1 MVTILKRFKIPY
13 FNIRWKIVSTYL
25 IIILVVLVVLSS
37 FLINTLYSYLFDQKK
52 VDVLTSTNIIASIVS
67 EDFTVDYI
75 SHKLPQMP
83 LEKNARAI
91 VVNTESIVLYDSYK
105 ETSMQNKTFINA
117 SITNALLTDGKNT
130 ANAFKEDGSWFIDSA
145 VPVIKNGQT
154 VGAVYLILS
163 GDATEDIILHI
174 RNSLLILGGLVIV
187 FVGVFSTSM
196 ASILTLP
203 VERFTKFINNM
214 PKDSLQHVQINS
226 RDEIGQLAIAFN
238 SLIDRMAELEDKRR
252 AFVSNASHELK
263 TPLSIIKLLSDSLIQ
278 TENPDPAFIK
288 EFLSD
293 MNKEVE
299 RLTRIIEKLLDMTQM
314 DSSQTSMQFI
324 HTDIREITLE
334 VYDKLLPLA
343 KNKNITFSLNQ
354 PEDEVILPVERDTLT
369 EAIYNITDNSI
380 KYTEGGG
387 NVEINVSRD
396 LGSVYI
402 DISDTGIGIPKEEI
416 QKIFDRFYRVD
427 KARARETGGTG
438 LGLSIA
444 LDAVKLH
451 NGHIEVKSEEE
462 VGSRFII
469 ALPYA
474 EDLNSVNSAPSL

>member
-1 MVTILKRFKIPY
+1 M
-13 FNIRWKIVSTYL
+13 
-25 IIILVVLVVLSS
+25 VLSS
-37 FLINTLYSYLFDQKK
+37 FLLNTLYSYLFDQKK
-52 VDVLTSTNIIASIVS
+52 MEVLTSANIIASMIS
-67 EDFTVDYI
+67 ENFTDEYI
-75 SHKLPQMP
+75 SQRLPQMP

-91 VVNTESIVLYDSYK
+91 VVNTESTVLYDSYK
-105 ETSMQNKTFINA
+105 ETSIKDKTFINFA
-117 SITNALLTDGKNT
+117 ITDALLSDGKNSS
-130 ANAFKEDGSWFIDSA
+130 NAYKENGSWFIDAA
-145 VPVIKNGQT
+145 VPIIKNSRT
-154 VGAVYLILS
+154 VGAVYLIQS
-163 GDATEDIILHI
+163 GDSTDDTILHI
-174 RNSLLILGGLVIV
+174 RNALFMLGGLIIV
-187 FVGVFSTSM
+187 FVGIFSASM

-203 VERFTKFINNM
+203 IERFTKFINNM
-214 PKDSLQHVQINS
+214 PKDSLQHVPVNS

-252 AFVSNASHELK
+252 TFVSNASHELK

-278 TENPDPAFIK
+278 TENPDPEFIK

-314 DSSQTSMQFI
+314 DSSQLSMQFI
-324 HTDIREITLE
+324 HTDVRDIVQD

-343 KNKNITFSLNQ
+343 KNKDITLTLNQ
-354 PEDEVILPVERDTLT
+354 PDGEVILPVERDTLT
-369 EAIYNITDNSI
+369 EAVYNIADNSI
-380 KYTEGGG
+380 KYTEPGGS
-387 NVEINVSRD
+387 VTMSVSRD
-396 LGSVYI
+396 LGNVYI
-402 DISDTGIGIPKEEI
+402 AVSDTGIGIPKEEV

-462 VGSRFII
+462 AGSRFTI
-469 ALPYA
+469 ALPYS
-474 EDLNSVNSAPSL
+474 EE